1 MMKEDAWAVFRL
13 STTEKMRSQNFEYSL
28 ILEDSDGTLEV
39 IDIQEAS
46 NQNLSWLEVSYER
59 DPVDLDNVDVLVK
72 ENLTLLSSC
81 FVNVR
86 KLLESRVKLAYI
98 YFWTI
103 AKQEIVYL
111 EVLYPLSE
119 IKNIVT
125 KKEDKFFLQLYPQI
139 PSEKFETLEDGASS
153 IRSLEDLLSLFK
165 QQNEEQLKSK
175 ISNLQKDDADI
186 KSSNLDL
193 SNVYLSDIELNFDID
208 STNDD
213 SSLGMDLSNKKSN
226 TSNEKLKLE
235 NQDCIQKIFSK
246 QDLKDLVEGFNDW
259 QRAHGKNELIN
270 KLPESLISKMG
281 DTYQI
286 AFWTSG
292 QGVSNMIRDNNP
304 PRHTMV
310 LSIIQTSS
318 QQGIGY
324 CIQRPTSLDKVW
336 THKKWHDLKYSD
348 GEILEVVA
356 IDSK

>member
-1 MMKEDAWAVFRL
+1 MMKEDAWVVFRL
-13 STTEKMRSQNFEYSL
+13 STTEEIKSQNFEYNL

-46 NQNLSWLEVSYER
+46 NQNLSWLVVSYER
-59 DPVDLDNVDVLVK
+59 NPVDLDNIDVSIK
-72 ENLTLLSSC
+72 CNLSLLSSC
-81 FVNVR
+81 FVNVK
-86 KLLESRVKLAYI
+86 KLLQSRVRLAHI

-103 AKQEIVYL
+103 AKKEIISL
-111 EVLYPLSE
+111 EVLYLLSE

-125 KKEDKFFLQLYPQI
+125 KKEDKFFLQLYPQL
-139 PSEKFETLEDGASS
+139 PSEKFEELEDNVSS
-153 IRSLEDLLSLFK
+153 IYSLKALLNLLDQMNK
-165 QQNEEQLKSK
+165 RKLKSK
-175 ISNLQKDDADI
+175 TLDTKVEFISNDRNSEALNFNTDSIDQK
-186 KSSNLDL
+186 SNLG
-193 SNVYLSDIELNFDID
+193 NF
-208 STNDD
+208 
-213 SSLGMDLSNKKSN
+213 KKMIGA
-226 TSNEKLKLE
+226 E
-235 NQDCIQKIFSK
+235 DCIQKVFSK
-246 QDLKDLVEGFNDW
+246 QDLKDLVDGFNDW
-259 QRAHGKNELIN
+259 QRAHGQNELVD
-270 KLPESLISKMG
+270 KLPESLISKIG

-348 GEILEVVA
+348 DEILEVVA
-356 IDSK
+356 IDSN